1 VKTLLCDDKIEVV
14 AWKTATN
21 GTGRKIL
28 TERWKDH
35 ARYARDDRGDVKIYL
50 FWNGLKPPNARY
62 LTPEDYQ
69 AMTEGERV
77 NWVPCFER
85 EIPTRIPQTYVRSR
99 GNQLFVRICGL
110 SSERG
115 RLLASRYRGVV
126 EVIHSLRPFA
136 IRYEHRGGDKRSFFE
151 SSRNLIKR
159 RFRPHEYEY
168 DILIMDKDLGRGVY
182 AELAETCEQRIGDT
196 LYLKG
201 FKASQQGRGHTTVK
215 IYDQGALHGGECGFY
230 KLEITL
236 RRKTFGSL
244 GLKISDLT
252 FQEDCIAKLKGE
264 VMREVMTLK
273 GGAAVQEMQSALFK
287 EDNILAR
294 LFRLEQTAD
303 KHSKAIDQHGKAIE
317 ELRRQVEALRMGEM
331 SPQSVPACPIG
342 QTALASETRQEIS
355 IKTHFDGR
363 RRMREQNK
371 LRSAEDVKFNWP
383 TKNGDWE
390 EKTLREIISQ
400 ITDQSYEWGLNLEGE
415 DLSHIDLRGAD
426 LSCGFFHGANLSGS
440 DLRGADLTDADLR
453 GADLTG
459 ADLRGADL
467 TDADLT
473 GADLTDAKYDTEGL
487 ARAII
492 ADR

>member
-1 VKTLLCDDKIEVV
+1 VKTLLLDDRIEVV
-14 AWKTATN
+14 AQKTATD
-21 GTGRKIL
+21 GTGKKLPL
-28 TERWKDH
+28 TEDWK
-35 ARYARDDRGDVKIYL
+35 AYSRYARDDRGDVKIYL
-50 FWNGLKPPNARY
+50 FWNGRRPPNARY

-69 AMTEGERV
+69 AMTEAERAG
-77 NWVPCFER
+77 WIPCFER
-85 EIPTRIPQTYVRSR
+85 EIPTEIPQTYVRSR
-99 GNQLFVRICGL
+99 ANQLFVRICGL
-110 SSERG
+110 SERG
-115 RLLASRYRGVV
+115 RLWASRYRGVV
-126 EVIHSLRPFA
+126 EVIHSLRPFVLKY
-136 IRYEHRGGDKRSFFE
+136 RNRGGDDRAFFE

-159 RFRPHEYEY
+159 NFAPYEYEY
-168 DILIMDKDLGRGVY
+168 DILIMDKDLGRRVY
-182 AELAETCEQRIGDT
+182 AELAETCERRIGDT

-201 FKASQQGRGHTTVK
+201 FGAKQKRHGGATVK
-215 IYDQGALHGGECGFY
+215 IYDQGAVHGGEHGFY

-236 RRKTFGSL
+236 RRQTFGSL
-244 GLKISDLT
+244 GLKIEDLT
-252 FQEDCIAKLKGE
+252 FQEDCITKLKGE

-294 LFRLEQTAD
+294 LLRLEQTAD
-303 KHSKAIDQHGKAIE
+303 KHSKAIDQYGKAIE

-415 DLSHIDLRGAD
+415 DLSYIDLRGAD
-426 LSCGFFHGANLSGS
+426 LSYGYFSGADLSGS

-453 GADLTG
+453 GADLRN